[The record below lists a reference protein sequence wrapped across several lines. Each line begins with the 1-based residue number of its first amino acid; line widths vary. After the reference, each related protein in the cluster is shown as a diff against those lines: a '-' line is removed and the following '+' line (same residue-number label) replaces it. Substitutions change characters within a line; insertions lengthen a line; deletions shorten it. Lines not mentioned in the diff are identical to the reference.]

1 MKIVWDEPKRLVNL
15 ATHGL
20 DFADLD
26 LAFFESAVIR
36 PSHSGRYL
44 AFGRLNAD
52 AIAVVFK
59 PLGREAVS
67 VISVRPA
74 NRRER
79 ELFDG

>member
-1 MKIVWDEPKRLVNL
+1 MKILWDEHKRVVNL
-15 ATHGL
+15 EAHGL

-26 LAFFESAVIR
+26 GAYFESAVIR
-36 PSHSGRYL
+36 PSYSGRYL

-52 AIAVVFK
+52 AVAVVFK
-59 PLGREAVS
+59 PLGREAIS
-67 VISVRPA
+67 VISLRPA